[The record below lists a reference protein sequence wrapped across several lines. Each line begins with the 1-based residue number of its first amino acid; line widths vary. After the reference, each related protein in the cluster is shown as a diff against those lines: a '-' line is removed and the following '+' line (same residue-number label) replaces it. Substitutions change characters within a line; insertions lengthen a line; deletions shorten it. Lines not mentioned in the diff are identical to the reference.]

1 MSGEFQ
7 PVGLRT
13 NMDIAKPI
21 AKKFSDSIL
30 CYLRLWRYLT
40 RRSRSVGGIGP
51 IAWLGGSILLPKFMS
66 IKA

>member
-1 MSGEFQ
+1 
-7 PVGLRT
+7 
-13 NMDIAKPI
+13 MDIAKPI